1 MLDAFIIAI
10 SSTIVIWAV
19 IRVLAHLSAYSNERA
34 KGRRPAIF
42 PKTSYCERCEKN
54 IPRTKRLKSVGD
66 HLFGGWACPKCGSE
80 YDLLGNVR
88 VHVRMTGICGTVNA
102 ELNARGRPMCHFM
115 LKRLQAGLSTNSLR

>member
-34 KGRRPAIF
+34 KGSRPAIF
-42 PKTSYCERCEKN
+42 PKTSFCERCEKN

-88 VHVRMTGICGTVNA
+88 VARSHDGHLRDSQRRAKRKRKTDVSFHAETPTGRSID
-102 ELNARGRPMCHFM
+102 E
-115 LKRLQAGLSTNSLR
+115 